1 MTVSGRPPGWSNGPS
16 VRAGSLCERQE
27 WILLNG
33 MFHTASMVIERRGS
47 KWLPHAGAPP
57 RQSTAAVEKGVRA
70 DVLGGNEQAAYL
82 QRMLLVMLDECG
94 VGVKKH
100 RTLSC
105 KGASRESC
113 FCGTELACHYSSMC
127 EK

>member
-1 MTVSGRPPGWSNGPS
+1 MSGRPPGWSNGPS

-82 QRMLLVMLDECG
+82 QSIVLTSYCNTIFPFSGFYLI
-94 VGVKKH
+94 VKKP
-100 RTLSC
+100 LS
-105 KGASRESC
+105 ESTNV
-113 FCGTELACHYSSMC
+113 GHTQH
-127 EK
+127 

>member
-1 MTVSGRPPGWSNGPS
+1 MGRPPELSNGPS
-16 VRAGSLCERQE
+16 VHAGRLCERQE

-33 MFHTASMVIERRGS
+33 MFHTASMIIERRGT
-47 KWLPHAGAPP
+47 KWLPHAGVPP
-57 RQSTAAVEKGVRA
+57 CENTGAVEKGMRA
-70 DVLGGNEQAAYL
+70 DVLGGKEQAAYL
-82 QRMLLVMLDECG
+82 QRMLLVMLHECG

-100 RTLSC
+100 RMLSC

-113 FCGTELACHYSSMC
+113 FCRTVLACHYISIC